1 MLDFKNSVAHL
12 DVDVQTAV
20 SVSSIVGENFWKFMY
35 ITNETIT
42 ALSERTSPLLVTA
55 DTYSDVI
62 DSLEIADAD
71 KVALMKKNL
80 ASLFD
85 LAPSAQGYIITAD
98 TYAKFKYYA
107 YWCYLEA
114 EYEKDADDKL
124 AMTTK
129 TSALFT
135 AMASVYDNAFSCFV
149 TDMAV
154 YAEASITAAPSSDV
168 DDFMA
173 TFGAL
178 AFPLTLFARGATE
191 DYEWAGTNT
200 SGTEITV
207 GFSPALYQMGRTLGF
222 INSTGTSIGNSW
234 DTVACAFQD
243 VLPSRSTSTSE
254 LVNAS
259 ALFISWCQQN
269 GVVYFKTLG
278 NGTGQIDAYGGWT
291 LKKTC
296 QSAEWI
302 VAYINYMAKVRVA
315 EIMTAMNTYRSGVL
329 YSKCLGVLDTLMSP
343 FVTLGRV
350 YNFTITAPSWAVAQ
364 TMGDRETIVIPDAW
378 EGWYRDNNRKV
389 RIQGALNI

>member
-35 ITNETIT
+35 ITNETIA
-42 ALSERTSPLLVTA
+42 ALSSKTSPLLITA

-114 EYEKDADDKL
+114 EYEKDESDKL
-124 AMTTK
+124 TMTAK
-129 TSALFT
+129 TEALIT
-135 AMASVYDNAFSCFV
+135 AINSVYDKAFSGFI
-149 TDMAV
+149 TDMAID
-154 YAEASITAAPSSDV
+154 AEASENSAPSSDV
-168 DDFMA
+168 DTFMSSL
-173 TFGAL
+173 GAL
-178 AFPLTLFARGATE
+178 AFPLTVFARGATE
-191 DYEWAGTNT
+191 DYEWTGTND
-200 SGTEITV
+200 SGKVITV
-207 GFSPALYQMGRTLGF
+207 GFSPALYQLGRTLGF
-222 INSTGTSIGNSW
+222 TNSTGTPIGNSW
-234 DTVACAFQD
+234 DTVSCTFQD
-243 VLPSRSTSTSE
+243 VLPTRSTSTSE

-259 ALFISWCQQN
+259 ALFINWCQNN

-278 NGTGQIDAYGGWT
+278 NGTAQISAYGGWT

-296 QSAEWI
+296 QSADWI
-302 VAYINYMAKVRVA
+302 VAYVNYMAKVRVA

-329 YSKCLGVLDTLMSP
+329 YSKCLGVLTSLLNP
-343 FVTLGRV
+343 FVSLGRV
-350 YNFTITAPSWAVAQ
+350 YNYSITAPSWAEAQ
-364 TMGDRETIVIPDAW
+364 TLGDRETIVIPDAW

>member
-135 AMASVYDNAFSCFV
+135 AMASVYDNAFSGFV

-154 YAEASITAAPSSDV
+154 DAEASITAAPSSDV